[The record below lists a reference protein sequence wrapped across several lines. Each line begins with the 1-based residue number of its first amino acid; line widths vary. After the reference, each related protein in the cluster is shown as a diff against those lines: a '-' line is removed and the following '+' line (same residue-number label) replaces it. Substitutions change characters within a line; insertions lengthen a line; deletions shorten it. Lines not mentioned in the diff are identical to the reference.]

1 MKTSEFY
8 TLATNAEMREA
19 RIDEILDAIDTITSG
34 CIDNIATMRLLN
46 QYAIL
51 LRTAP
56 DNLYIEV
63 DGQMSKFYTNDEFK
77 VKEGRI
83 DECLDAVDMVASG
96 CTDDLSIVRLLNQY
110 ALTLRMLSAGSDDQ
124 EQGEE

>member
-63 DGQMSKFYTNDEFK
+63 DGQMSKFYTNDELK
-77 VKEGRI
+77 I
-83 DECLDAVDMVASG
+83 DECLDAVDMVAIG

-110 ALTLRMLSAGSDDQ
+110 AQMLRTLSAGSDDQ

>member
-63 DGQMSKFYTNDEFK
+63 DGQMSKFYTNDELK
-77 VKEGRI
+77 RI

-124 EQGEE
+124 EQGDE

>member
-1 MKTSEFY
+1 METSEFY

-63 DGQMSKFYTNDEFK
+63 DGQMSKFYTNDELK
-77 VKEGRI
+77 I

-110 ALTLRMLSAGSDDQ
+110 AQMLRTLSAGSDDQ